1 MIIYTPFIDVPRL
14 SLQYSHE
21 YQCMMFQW
29 KFHIKFR
36 FISPYQWMYIY
47 IFHIIFMGISYPISR
62 LSHINVPMKSPW
74 NIRVSSAWLWAAA
87 PHEANAECPVAELD
101 ESLGFKLQDLTKK
114 EWFHHEKMWVNMI
127 QTMKHGG
134 SNHHKWCFNF
144 NHEKWWLHDTRIFHI
159 MSICRWW

>member
-1 MIIYTPFIDVPRL
+1 
-14 SLQYSHE
+14 
-21 YQCMMFQW
+21 
-29 KFHIKFR
+29 
-36 FISPYQWMYIY
+36 
-47 IFHIIFMGISYPISR
+47 MGISYPISR